1 MADRAARTDPARARK
16 LAEQCFNVARST
28 SFEGERTAA
37 IARGEAIAARAGLS
51 LDSFDIPGREKAKA
65 EAPKAHRGT
74 AYYTGGPFGSG
85 ARFDDLH
92 VDIDEMLRR
101 AKATRT
107 EWNRDPHY
115 RSYRE
120 RAFDDLSGA
129 MDRAAREAGA
139 RPDET
144 VYDARR
150 RAFDE
155 ATTTP
160 NSEGLRRFDLKN
172 RWPSIDAV
180 INALRARRVLVHP
193 ARVRVSSLTGVTP
206 PALWIVS
213 EPEYCVF
220 DQWSLRELADVVVG

>member
-1 MADRAARTDPARARK
+1 MADRAARTDPTRARK

-28 SFEGERTAA
+28 SFEGERAAA
-37 IARGEAIAARAGLS
+37 IARGEAIAKRAGLS
-51 LDSFDIPGREKAKA
+51 LDGFDIPGRVKAKP
-65 EAPKAHRGT
+65 EAPKAKSGT
-74 AYYTGGPFGSG
+74 SFHSGGTFGFGSP
-85 ARFDDLH
+85 FDDLDI
-92 VDIDEMLRR
+92 DIDEMLRR
-101 AKATRT
+101 ANATRS
-107 EWNRDPHY
+107 EWNRDPDY

-129 MDRAAREAGA
+129 MHRAARQAGA

-160 NSEGLRRFDLKN
+160 NSESLRRFDLKN
-172 RWPSIDAV
+172 RWPSIDSV

-193 ARVRVSSLTGVTP
+193 ARVRVSSLTGGTP
-206 PALWIVS
+206 PALWIVT